1 SFLFHKIKKTEIK
14 NQFDLN
20 IYLEDTKND

>member
-1 SFLFHKIKKTEIK
+1 MKKTEIK

>member
-1 SFLFHKIKKTEIK
+1 MK

>member
-1 SFLFHKIKKTEIK
+1 FHKIKKTEIK

>member
-1 SFLFHKIKKTEIK
+1 FLFHKIKKTEIK